1 MKRLAVLLLAATP
14 LVGQAIAQTVPV
26 ARVAGDAKVID
37 RVAEA
42 SRKDLPRDLLKRI
55 VEEDIDLLRGKRA
68 DGSYTYAG
76 YERLESGRVS
86 QSFSVDPGRK
96 ESVLEVKGPS
106 AYRLA
111 IIVPSR
117 RMLVTKNKRVFI
129 DRVDVEYV
137 PVNGSATK
145 TQSVNVGAWIDPGQT
160 RNIDLDDISRQA
172 TAKVTAKAD
181 DSGYGNVTLALIQ
194 ARIFDHPDSPYADA
208 VQSAKAV
215 LRALDHDDVGSIR
228 AMAMRIFNALQ
239 PGLAASAPASTAA
252 PAVQTVEVI
261 APRADSDVYAELQAI
276 EDLLTGSD
284 AERRQGLDRLHQ
296 LLRKLRK

>member
-14 LVGQAIAQTVPV
+14 LVAQTIPV

-96 ESVLEVKGPS
+96 EGVLEVKGPS

-129 DRVDVEYV
+129 DHVDIEYV
-137 PVNGSATK
+137 PINGSATK
-145 TQSVNVGAWIDPGQT
+145 TQSVNVGAWIDPGQS

-181 DSGYGNVTLALIQ
+181 DTGYGNVTLALIQ

-208 VQSAKAV
+208 VQSAKAI
-215 LRALDHDDVGSIR
+215 LRALDHDDVSSIR
-228 AMAMRIFNALQ
+228 AMATRMFNSLQ
-239 PGLAASAPASTAA
+239 PGLAVSAAAPTPA
-252 PAVQTVEVI
+252 PAVQAVEVV
-261 APRADSDVYAELQAI
+261 APRADSDVYAELQTI

-284 AERRQGLDRLHQ
+284 AEKRQGLDRLHQ